1 VNASHTREC
10 PMAEQS
16 VGWVLHALEPD
27 EEIEVLG
34 HLPTCP
40 ICRAV
45 VRKTEESLF
54 GLGAAVEQVDPP
66 AGLRDRILD
75 AAAQTPQVTPTPAAA
90 EPPRDTAEDRMPI
103 APPRRIPS
111 SGPGRDRGGRG
122 GGWLR
127 TPRRKVA
134 AAAVA
139 LALVVGIGG
148 LGTYAAQLRSERD
161 QTSVQAQSI
170 VDMVSQFDR
179 PGTRHAFLTPQGQT
193 QPVAAVMVNGAERQ
207 VMTVGLAANASD
219 RTYVLWGLADA
230 NTPPKAVGT
239 FDVTADVEGPQSVG
253 SGTDGGFALYAIS
266 LEPGR
271 TAPASPSAVVASGQV
286 ET

>member
-1 VNASHTREC
+1 
-10 PMAEQS
+10 MAEQS

-27 EEIEVLG
+27 EEIEVIG

-40 ICRAV
+40 ICRTV
-45 VRKTEESLF
+45 VRETEESLF
-54 GLGAAVEQVDPP
+54 GLGAAAEQVDPP

-75 AAAQTPQVTPTPAAA
+75 AAAQTPQVTPTPPAASP
-90 EPPRDTAEDRMPI
+90 EIPEDRVQG
-103 APPRRIPS
+103 APVRREPS
-111 SGPGRDRGGRG
+111 SGPGNTGPGRDPGRRG

-127 TPRRKVA
+127 TRGRKLA

-148 LGTYAAQLRSERD
+148 LGAYAAQLRSERN
-161 QTSVQAQSI
+161 QTTVQAQSI

-193 QPVAAVMVNGAERQ
+193 EPVAAVMVNASERQ

-230 NTPPKAVGT
+230 NTAPKAVGT
-239 FDVTADVEGPQSVG
+239 FDVTSDLGGPQSVG

>member
-40 ICRAV
+40 ICRTV
-45 VRKTEESLF
+45 VRETEESLF

-75 AAAQTPQVTPTPAAA
+75 AAAQTPQVTSTPAAA

-111 SGPGRDRGGRG
+111 SGPGRDRGRRG

-127 TPRRKVA
+127 TPRRKLA

-148 LGTYAAQLRSERD
+148 LGTYAAQLRSERE
-161 QTSVQAQSI
+161 QTTVQAQSI

-207 VMTVGLAANASD
+207 VMTLGLAANASD
-219 RTYVLWGLADA
+219 RIYVLWGLAHA
-230 NTPPKAVGT
+230 NTPPQAVGT
-239 FDVTADVEGPQSVG
+239 FDVTADLDGPQSVG